1 MNNPVSLHF
10 NLAIEH
16 INRGALGAASNLFY
30 RTMLLDSNHYKSW
43 VSLIFCLGIMK
54 DTPAQQVLLARYA
67 LRPLPYVK
75 DLIGSALKAYR
86 YQPHALAEW
95 LKIYS
100 EKPECDNK
108 EALETI
114 IADIEQMLAR
124 NEEQNS
130 QEKKPPILS
139 IEEISKK
146 KIYLDWIAEKKSEEI
161 FNLVEPML
169 ERPEQMLAGL
179 QILTFFPGLRGEK
192 MLRRVCRNEE
202 ASNKAKTRALINLH
216 WHGVKGNA
224 KMTKFGDSFVVNL
237 EKPEPRLEA
246 VLPKG
251 FQALIDWVVVWLA
264 KEQGIA
270 TEEDLQAATAGSAA
284 ISASLRQQIDATL
297 PPVIQASAESIL
309 RETYLHYYPRIPPI
323 VNEIEEWGAAILHIL
338 EAFSRNW
345 GQPWKYQ
352 VPELNNS
359 ATVKREWLLKSL
371 EVKKQEPAGQAAQ
384 QSGEPHVS
392 GDEANEQ
399 PNEAEASDAIHSAG
413 EQEADSSE
421 R

>member
-16 INRGALGAASNLFY
+16 INRGALGSASNLFY
-30 RTMLLDSNHYKSW
+30 RTILLDSNHYKSW

-54 DTPAQQVLLARYA
+54 DTSTQQVLLARYA

-86 YQPHALAEW
+86 YQPHTLAEW
-95 LKIYS
+95 LKLYA

-108 EALETI
+108 EAIEAI

-124 NEEQNS
+124 NEEQNN

-139 IEEISKK
+139 VEEFSKK
-146 KIYLDWIAEKKSEEI
+146 KIYLDWIAEKKSDEI

-169 ERPEQMLAGL
+169 EIPEQMLAGL
-179 QILTFFPGLRGEK
+179 QILTFFPGMRGEK
-192 MLRRVCRNEE
+192 MLRRVCRNEQ

-224 KMTKFGDSFVVNL
+224 KMIKFGDSFVVNL
-237 EKPEPRLEA
+237 EKPEPKLEA

-251 FQALIDWVVVWLA
+251 FQALIDWTLVWLA

-270 TEEDLQAATAGSAA
+270 TEEDLQAATAGTKAIAA
-284 ISASLRQQIDATL
+284 PLRQKMDASL
-297 PPVIQASAESIL
+297 PPIIQATAESIL
-309 RETYLHYYPRIPPI
+309 RETYLHYYPRIPPV
-323 VNEIEEWGAAILHIL
+323 VNEIEEWGAALLHIL

-352 VPELNNS
+352 LPELSNS
-359 ATVKREWLLKSL
+359 EAVKREWLLKSL
-371 EVKKQEPAGQAAQ
+371 EVKKKTGQAAPPQ
-384 QSGEPHVS
+384 QEGSLPDESVS
-392 GDEANEQ
+392 DGTDSVSEE
-399 PNEAEASDAIHSAG
+399 ESDRS
-413 EQEADSSE
+413 
-421 R
+421 